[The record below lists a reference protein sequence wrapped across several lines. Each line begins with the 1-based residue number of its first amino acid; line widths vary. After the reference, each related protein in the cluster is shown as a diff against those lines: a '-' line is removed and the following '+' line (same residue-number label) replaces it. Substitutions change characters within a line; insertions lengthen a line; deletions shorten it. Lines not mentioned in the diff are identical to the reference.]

1 MKAHHKQKS
10 ATEVYH
16 ELTILC
22 QGPRESAED
31 VLISALDIRQ
41 QVLFTSC
48 VMEEDVKYSPELVQA
63 VLFRALEIG
72 IKNDTIC
79 AKVTHLLTKHSV
91 TDEELIKGV
100 NDAMLGETE

>member
-1 MKAHHKQKS
+1 MSSLSCVKAQK
-10 ATEVYH
+10 
-16 ELTILC
+16 
-22 QGPRESAED
+22 SAED
-31 VLISALDIRQ
+31 VLISALDLRQ

-72 IKNDTIC
+72 IKNDIIC
-79 AKVTHLLTKHSV
+79 ANVTHLLKKHSV